1 MKYVFRVVNNIG
13 CYTSKA
19 DGKCVEING
28 VVVRSRNPIEKGR
41 DVLAPEE
48 SATFCVA
55 HFFLL
60 AQRECFGQDI
70 GVLLLAQ
77 LQVLVA

>member
-1 MKYVFRVVNNIG
+1 M
-13 CYTSKA
+13 
-19 DGKCVEING
+19 G

-70 GVLLLAQ
+70 GVLLFA
-77 LQVLVA
+77 